1 MYVYYFHFALVSVEN
16 TTQISQIC
24 ESDIDNAIAAIVP
37 LSLKGIDFY
46 KNSSVTWKDV
56 GGLEAAKQHLME
68 VLIWPARVSIIFR
81 ALF

>member
-1 MYVYYFHFALVSVEN
+1 MDNTSQVSPIN
-16 TTQISQIC
+16 
-24 ESDIDNAIAAIVP
+24 ESDIDNAISAMVP

-81 ALF
+81 E